1 MHVTKG
7 AKPPLESGYV
17 QTGRHPNM
25 NNYIPTVYALD
36 CEMVCVCATFS
47 DYFCCTGSTSM
58 LFSNAVTDYILVTAL
73 LESITHQQFW

>member
-1 MHVTKG
+1 MLLLFITLFIDFLLIRLSSYHNCYPQMHVTKG

-25 NNYIPTVYALD
+25 NNYTPTVYALD

-47 DYFCCTGSTSM
+47 DYI
-58 LFSNAVTDYILVTAL
+58 NAL
-73 LESITHQQFW
+73 